1 MTTLLSTR
9 SSFQPLLAA
18 ALAAA
23 PVLAMTGEA
32 LAHHE
37 TGASQGAF
45 EHLALYGGVA
55 TLLALTGYAIMRALS
70 GRAAQRVRVER
81 DDPRR
86 RRPRR

>member
-9 SSFQPLLAA
+9 SAFQPILAG

-23 PVLAMTGEA
+23 PVLALTGEA
-32 LAHHE
+32 LAHE
-37 TGASQGAF
+37 TGAAHGAV
-45 EHLALYGGVA
+45 EHLALYGSVA
-55 TLLALTGYAIMRALS
+55 TLLALAGYAIARAVS
-70 GRAAQRVRVER
+70 GRAEQRIRVER